1 MKRIYI
7 IIITLII
14 LPLFSFHARAQDTYT
29 AELFG
34 FFDTGTKG
42 LLEEAGIAFSDGET
56 VWDITPAR
64 ALDTVK
70 NLFTNGLSA
79 YLSEGAVC
87 IILVIVSGLVSAFV
101 PDNKGLFN
109 MAKSIALMSVMYLS
123 LTFSGEI
130 FTQCCSA
137 LLMTKDFMLV
147 LIPIFTGIVSFS
159 GNPALALSFNSVVF
173 SFAEAVS
180 VAFSDIVPSVGAL
193 VMCICC
199 AGAVNP
205 FMKLEAFSKIIMKAA
220 SFLMAFVA
228 GIFVAVLSI
237 RGVISGAADSV
248 TIRGLRFIIG
258 NSVPVVGSAIGEAL
272 NSIAAG
278 LGLIKNTVGVVGI
291 VGVIAINLPV
301 LVNVFVW
308 KGILYVISV
317 TAELSGSS
325 EIKSFSADLSG
336 VLSLIAGAVCFTGFV
351 FIISIAII
359 ITISR
364 S

>member
-14 LPLFSFHARAQDTYT
+14 LPLFSFYARAQDTYT

-34 FFDTGTKG
+34 FFDTGTKE

-101 PDNKGLFN
+101 PDDKGLFN

-130 FTQCCSA
+130 FSQCCSA

-159 GNPALALSFNSVVF
+159 GNPALAVSFNSVVF
-173 SFAEAVS
+173 SFA
-180 VAFSDIVPSVGAL
+180 
-193 VMCICC
+193 
-199 AGAVNP
+199 
-205 FMKLEAFSKIIMKAA
+205 
-220 SFLMAFVA
+220 
-228 GIFVAVLSI
+228 
-237 RGVISGAADSV
+237 
-248 TIRGLRFIIG
+248 
-258 NSVPVVGSAIGEAL
+258 
-272 NSIAAG
+272 
-278 LGLIKNTVGVVGI
+278 
-291 VGVIAINLPV
+291 
-301 LVNVFVW
+301 
-308 KGILYVISV
+308 
-317 TAELSGSS
+317 
-325 EIKSFSADLSG
+325 
-336 VLSLIAGAVCFTGFV
+336 
-351 FIISIAII
+351 
-359 ITISR
+359 
-364 S
+364 